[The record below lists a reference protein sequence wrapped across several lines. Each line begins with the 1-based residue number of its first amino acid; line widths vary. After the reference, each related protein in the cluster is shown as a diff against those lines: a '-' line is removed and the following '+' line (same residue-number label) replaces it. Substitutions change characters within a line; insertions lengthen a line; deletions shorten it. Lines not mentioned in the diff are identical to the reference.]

1 MAKPAFAGLGNP
13 SGKAVLP
20 SSIIKPGKYQP
31 KKFQM
36 EMPDEKQS
44 GLYGIKHHD
53 EDDVVES
60 LALDESSRRTSNK
73 PVV

>member
-13 SGKAVLP
+13 TGAGKAVLP

-36 EMPDEKQS
+36 DMPDEKQS
-44 GLYGIKHHD
+44 GLQFLK
-53 EDDVVES
+53 
-60 LALDESSRRTSNK
+60 R
-73 PVV
+73 